1 LALTK
6 TSGEN
11 VDYTNLTGKAKVDAV
26 RELFAKS
33 EGRWVSAVFIKRTD
47 GTERAM
53 TCRVGVKKYVK
64 GVGLSFNPEKYALQV
79 VWEPKAGKA
88 EDAYRM
94 VSLDG
99 VISLKVDGTEYLFN

>member
-1 LALTK
+1 MDF
-6 TSGEN
+6 S
-11 VDYTNLTGKAKVDAV
+11 NLIGKEKINAV

-33 EGRWVSAVFIKRTD
+33 EGRWVTAIFEKRTT
-47 GTERAM
+47 GEMRTM

-64 GVGLSFNPEKYALQV
+64 GIGLAFNPEKYALQV
-79 VWEPKAGKA
+79 VWEPQAGKA

-99 VISLKVDGTEYLFN
+99 VKSMKVDGTTYIFN